1 MIEAIIFKLSPIL
14 GGRSEVCE
22 TDLMEVLGH
31 MCIIKKTEE
40 AEREAKSFDYYIHY
54 KTLEMFHPVDKKD
67 AETLKKRKMFAESL
81 MPESMKKVGK
91 TPTPPPSKK
100 LMWDHEKEE

>member
-40 AEREAKSFDYYIHY
+40 AKHKEDQMNRYLDFLSRIHSHPPQSKEQAQARREFDMKIKPAEIAK
-54 KTLEMFHPVDKKD
+54 LQE
-67 AETLKKRKMFAESL
+67 
-81 MPESMKKVGK
+81 
-91 TPTPPPSKK
+91 PSKETDVELLRK
-100 LMWDHEKEE
+100 IKEGG